1 MEYTFEN
8 ILEEVSQLQYFDDSI
23 LDLISYIEKAIEISK
38 ATDPNRGTNHCLN
51 NLLQTKEKELD
62 YMKGKDI
69 PDTERE
75 RRFTEA
81 CSNFKTDLRMFCINW
96 PH

>member
-1 MEYTFEN
+1 MEHTFES
-8 ILEEVSQLQYFDDSI
+8 ILEDLSKLEYSEDSI
-23 LDLISYIEKAIEISK
+23 LDLISYIDKAIEISK
-38 ATDPNRGTNHCLN
+38 ANDPNRGTNHCLN
-51 NLLQTKEKELD
+51 NLLQTKEKELHH
-62 YMKGKDI
+62 MMEKDI

-81 CSNFKTDLRMFCINW
+81 RSNFKTDLRMFCINF